1 MKARKIIVPVSIIAG
16 IAAIGAAIAA
26 LSSSASSVSY
36 AETSEIQLK
45 TLENTISVGGTVESS
60 ESKKVYSKLKYP
72 VEKVNVS
79 VGDSVKKGDVLCTIS
94 TEDLQQQILQQQ
106 ASVESSGISSDYNL
120 SEAEEKYTEALE
132 KYQNGENTTL
142 INAQKAIDQAE
153 KALEDAKRQERLGVN
168 SSLPINIQSAE
179 ANLQSARTNYENAQ
193 SSRDDVVKAYEKAV
207 SELEPEN
214 YPANVRTVAESINEY
229 KESLRIVEKNL
240 YNAELESAYA
250 KYNTAKG
257 NYNTAKENSYDQS
270 SLEELQ
276 EAYAAAKQE
285 YEALVK
291 KYDEDSLK
299 DQIKAAENQL
309 DQLIEGLEAAKDN
322 AETAVKNAESTV
334 ENAKLAYDKAL
345 ADLDNIKNQSSDT
358 EESYGIAVKNA
369 EDALATAK
377 SDYENAVKQVESELS
392 SLKKQ
397 AEQQRTI
404 SGLNDP
410 QVIILQNLKDK
421 LEYAVITAPCDGVV
435 TSVRA
440 EEGLIAE
447 GPLFVIEDLD
457 NLKISSMVGEY
468 DISGVS
474 EGMNATVRCDALN
487 GAEYGGKVIT
497 VSPTSDT
504 SAANTGVNYKIET
517 EIDGED
523 GKLRV
528 GMSAKVDIVSER
540 KENVLTITY
549 DSLTTDENGNDVV
562 YIAEKGDDGI
572 WRARLV
578 PVEIGLETDYEI
590 EIISSELKAGMLV
603 LTDTTLLSDGMII
616 MVNEIEEPEAG
627 SDTTAEQVTNE

>member
-26 LSSSASSVSY
+26 MSSSASSVSY

-60 ESKKVYSKLKYP
+60 ESKKVYSKLTYP

-120 SEAEEKYTEALE
+120 SEAEERYTEALE

-153 KALEDAKRQERLGVN
+153 KALEDAKRQEELGLT
-168 SSLPINIQSAE
+168 SSLPTNIRSAE
-179 ANLQSARTNYENAQ
+179 DNIESAKANYDNA
-193 SSRDDVVKAYEKAV
+193 VKAYDKALK
-207 SELEPEN
+207 ELEPEN
-214 YPANVRTVAESINEY
+214 YPANVRAVADSIDEY
-229 KESLRIVEKNL
+229 KESLRIVEKKL
-240 YNAELESAYA
+240 YNAELEAAYA

-285 YEALVK
+285 YETLQSKYNEDNLK
-291 KYDEDSLK
+291 K
-299 DQIKAAENQL
+299 QIETAENQL
-309 DQLIEGLEAAKDN
+309 ESLIEGLEAARDS
-322 AETAVKNAESTV
+322 AEISV
-334 ENAKLAYDKAL
+334 ENAKLAYDKAV
-345 ADLDNIKNQSSDT
+345 ADLDNIKDQNSNT

-497 VSPTSDT
+497 VSPTSDA
-504 SAANTGVNYKIET
+504 SAASTGVNYKIET
-517 EIDGED
+517 EVDGED

-528 GMSAKVDIVSER
+528 GMSAKVDILSER

-549 DSLTTDENGNDVV
+549 DSLTTDENGNDAV
-562 YIAEKGDDGI
+562 YIAEKGDDGV

-590 EIISSELKAGMLV
+590 EVISSELKAGMLV

-616 MVNEIEEPEAG
+616 MVNEIEEPEEG
-627 SDTTAEQVTNE
+627 GTDTTAEQVTGE

>member
-1 MKARKIIVPVSIIAG
+1 TMKARKIIIPVSIIAG
-16 IAAIGAAIAA
+16 IAAIGAAVAA

-60 ESKKVYSKLKYP
+60 ESRKVYSKLMYP
-72 VEKVNVS
+72 VEKINVS
-79 VGDSVKKGDVLCTIS
+79 VGDSVKKGDVLCTIN
-94 TEDLQQQILQQQ
+94 TEELQQQILQQQ

-120 SEAEEKYTEALE
+120 SEAEERYTEALE
-132 KYQNGENTTL
+132 KYQNGENSAL

-153 KALEDAKRQERLGVN
+153 KALEDAKRQEKLGIS

-179 ANLQSARTNYENAQ
+179 ANLQSAKNNYDNA
-193 SSRDDVVKAYEKAV
+193 VKAYDKAV
-207 SELEPEN
+207 KELEPEN
-214 YPANVRTVAESINEY
+214 YPANVRAVVESIDEY
-229 KESLRIVEKNL
+229 KESLRIVENHL
-240 YNAELESAYA
+240 YNAELESAYV

-257 NYNTAKENSYDQS
+257 NYTTAKENMSDGTGN
-270 SLEELQ
+270 LDELQ
-276 EAYAAAKQE
+276 EAYTAAKQE
-285 YEALVK
+285 YETLQSKYNEDNLK
-291 KYDEDSLK
+291 K
-299 DQIKAAENQL
+299 QIETAENQL
-309 DQLIEGLEAAKDN
+309 ESMIEGLEAAKDS
-322 AETAVKNAESTV
+322 AEISV
-334 ENAKLAYDKAL
+334 ENAKLAYDKAA
-345 ADLDNIKNQSSDT
+345 ADLDNVKDQNSNT

-410 QVIILQNLKDK
+410 QVIILQNLRDK
-421 LEYAVITAPCDGVV
+421 LEYAVVTAPCDGVV

-457 NLKISSMVGEY
+457 DLKISSMVGEY
-468 DISGVS
+468 DISGVN
-474 EGMNATVRCDALN
+474 EGMTATIRCDALN

-497 VSPTSDT
+497 VSPTSDAAA
-504 SAANTGVNYKIET
+504 SATGVNYKIET
-517 EIDGED
+517 EVDDED

-549 DSLTTDENGNDVV
+549 DSLATDADGNDAV
-562 YIAEKGDDGI
+562 YIAEKGEDGV

-578 PVEIGLETDYEI
+578 TVEIGLETDYEI
-590 EIISSELKAGMLV
+590 EVISSELKSGMLV
-603 LTDTTLLSDGMII
+603 LTDTALLSDGAVVMI
-616 MVNEIEEPEAG
+616 NEEAEN
-627 SDTTAEQVTNE
+627 SETTAEQVTEE

>member
-26 LSSSASSVSY
+26 MSSSASSVSY

-60 ESKKVYSKLKYP
+60 ESKKVYSKLTYP

-120 SEAEEKYTEALE
+120 SEAEERYTEALE

-153 KALEDAKRQERLGVN
+153 KALEDAKRQEELGLT
-168 SSLPINIQSAE
+168 SSLPTNIRSAE
-179 ANLQSARTNYENAQ
+179 DNIESAKANYDNA
-193 SSRDDVVKAYEKAV
+193 VKAYDKALK
-207 SELEPEN
+207 ELEPEN
-214 YPANVRTVAESINEY
+214 YPANVRAVADSIDEY
-229 KESLRIVEKNL
+229 KESLRIVEKKL
-240 YNAELESAYA
+240 YNAELEAAYA

-285 YEALVK
+285 YETLQSKYNEDNLK
-291 KYDEDSLK
+291 K
-299 DQIKAAENQL
+299 QIETAENQL
-309 DQLIEGLEAAKDN
+309 ESLIEGLEAARDS
-322 AETAVKNAESTV
+322 AEISV
-334 ENAKLAYDKAL
+334 ENAKLAYDKAV
-345 ADLDNIKNQSSDT
+345 ADLDNIKDQNSNT
-358 EESYGIAVKNA
+358 KESYGIAVKNA

-497 VSPTSDT
+497 VSPTSDA
-504 SAANTGVNYKIET
+504 SAASTGVNYKIET
-517 EIDGED
+517 EVDGED

-528 GMSAKVDIVSER
+528 GMSAKVDILSER

-549 DSLTTDENGNDVV
+549 DSLTTDENGNDAV
-562 YIAEKGDDGI
+562 YIAEKGDDGV

-578 PVEIGLETDYEI
+578 PVETGLETDYEI
-590 EIISSELKAGMLV
+590 EVISSELKAGMLV

-616 MVNEIEEPEAG
+616 MVNEIEEPEEG
-627 SDTTAEQVTNE
+627 GTDTTAEQVTGE

>member
-1 MKARKIIVPVSIIAG
+1 MKARKIIIPVSIIAG
-16 IAAIGAAIAA
+16 IAAVGAAIAA

-36 AETSEIQLK
+36 AETAEIQLK

-60 ESKKVYSKLKYP
+60 ESRKVYSKLVYP
-72 VEKVNVS
+72 VEKINVS
-79 VGDSVKKGDVLCTIS
+79 VGDSVKKGDVLCTIN
-94 TEDLQQQILQQQ
+94 TEELQQQILQQQ

-120 SEAEEKYTEALE
+120 SEAEERYTEALE
-132 KYQNGENTTL
+132 KYQNGENSTL

-153 KALEDAKRQERLGVN
+153 KSLEDAKRQERLGIS
-168 SSLPINIQSAE
+168 SSLPTNIRSAE
-179 ANLQSARTNYENAQ
+179 ANLQSAKTNYDNA
-193 SSRDDVVKAYEKAV
+193 VKAYDKAV
-207 SELEPEN
+207 KELEPEN
-214 YPANVRTVAESINEY
+214 YPANIRAVADSLDEY
-229 KESLRIVEKNL
+229 KESLRIVENHL
-240 YNAELESAYA
+240 YNAELESAFV

-257 NYNTAKENSYDQS
+257 NYTTARENASDGTTSQA
-270 SLEELQ
+270 SLEALQ
-276 EAYAAAKQE
+276 ETYAAAKQE
-285 YEALVK
+285 YETLQS
-291 KYDEDSLK
+291 KYDKDNLK
-299 DQIKAAENQL
+299 KQIETAENQL
-309 DQLIEGLEAAKDN
+309 ESLIEGLEAARDS
-322 AETAVKNAESTV
+322 AEISV
-334 ENAKLAYDKAL
+334 ENAKLAYDKAA
-345 ADLDNIKNQSSDT
+345 ADLDNIKDQNSNT

-497 VSPTSDT
+497 VSPTSDA
-504 SAANTGVNYKIET
+504 SAASTGVNYKIET
-517 EIDGED
+517 EVDGED

-549 DSLTTDENGNDVV
+549 DSLTTDENGNDAV
-562 YIAEKGDDGI
+562 YIAEKGDDGV
-572 WRARLV
+572 WRAKLV

-590 EIISSELKAGMLV
+590 EVISSELKAGMLV
-603 LTDTTLLSDGMII
+603 LTDTTLLSDGMIVT
-616 MVNEIEEPEAG
+616 VNETPEEG
-627 SDTTAEQVTNE
+627 GTDTTAEQVTGE

>member
-26 LSSSASSVSY
+26 MSSSASSVSY

-60 ESKKVYSKLKYP
+60 ESKKVYSKLTYP

-120 SEAEEKYTEALE
+120 SEAEERYTEALE

-153 KALEDAKRQERLGVN
+153 KALEDAKRQEELGLT
-168 SSLPINIQSAE
+168 SSLPTNIRSAE
-179 ANLQSARTNYENAQ
+179 DNIESAKANYDNA
-193 SSRDDVVKAYEKAV
+193 VKAYDKALK
-207 SELEPEN
+207 ELEPEN
-214 YPANVRTVAESINEY
+214 YPANVRAVADSIDEY
-229 KESLRIVEKNL
+229 KESLRIVEKKL
-240 YNAELESAYA
+240 YNAELEAAYA

-285 YEALVK
+285 YETLQSKYNEDNLK
-291 KYDEDSLK
+291 K
-299 DQIKAAENQL
+299 QIETAENQL
-309 DQLIEGLEAAKDN
+309 ESLIEGLEAARDS
-322 AETAVKNAESTV
+322 AEISV
-334 ENAKLAYDKAL
+334 ENAKLAYDKAV
-345 ADLDNIKNQSSDT
+345 ADLDNIKDQNSNT

-497 VSPTSDT
+497 VSPTSDA
-504 SAANTGVNYKIET
+504 SAASTGVNYKIET
-517 EIDGED
+517 EVDGED

-528 GMSAKVDIVSER
+528 GMSAKVDILSER

-549 DSLTTDENGNDVV
+549 DSLTTDENGHDAV
-562 YIAEKGDDGI
+562 YIAEKGDDGV

-578 PVEIGLETDYEI
+578 PVETGLETDYEI
-590 EIISSELKAGMLV
+590 EVISSELKAGMLV
-603 LTDTTLLSDGMII
+603 LTDTTLLSDGLII
-616 MVNEIEEPEAG
+616 MVNEIEEPEEG
-627 SDTTAEQVTNE
+627 GTDTTAEQVTGE

>member
-26 LSSSASSVSY
+26 MSSSASSVSY

-60 ESKKVYSKLKYP
+60 ESKKVYSKLTYP

-120 SEAEEKYTEALE
+120 SEAEERYTEALE

-153 KALEDAKRQERLGVN
+153 KALEDAKRQEELGLT
-168 SSLPINIQSAE
+168 SSLPTNIRSAE
-179 ANLQSARTNYENAQ
+179 DNIESAKANYDNA
-193 SSRDDVVKAYEKAV
+193 VKAYDKALK
-207 SELEPEN
+207 ELEPEN
-214 YPANVRTVAESINEY
+214 YPANVRAVADSIDEY
-229 KESLRIVEKNL
+229 KESLRIVEKKL
-240 YNAELESAYA
+240 YNAELEAAYA

-285 YEALVK
+285 YETLQSKYNEDNLK
-291 KYDEDSLK
+291 K
-299 DQIKAAENQL
+299 QIETAENQL
-309 DQLIEGLEAAKDN
+309 ESLIEGLEAARDS
-322 AETAVKNAESTV
+322 AEISV
-334 ENAKLAYDKAL
+334 ENAKLAYDKAV
-345 ADLDNIKNQSSDT
+345 ADLDNIKDQNSNT

-497 VSPTSDT
+497 VSPTSDA
-504 SAANTGVNYKIET
+504 SAASTGVNYKIET
-517 EIDGED
+517 EVDGED

-528 GMSAKVDIVSER
+528 GMSAKVDILSER

-549 DSLTTDENGNDVV
+549 DSLTTDENGNDAV
-562 YIAEKGDDGI
+562 YIAEKGDDGV

-578 PVEIGLETDYEI
+578 PVETGLETDYEI
-590 EIISSELKAGMLV
+590 EVISSELKAGMLV

-616 MVNEIEEPEAG
+616 MVNEIEEPEEG
-627 SDTTAEQVTNE
+627 GTGTTAEQVTGE

>member
-1 MKARKIIVPVSIIAG
+1 MKARKIIIPVSIIAG
-16 IAAIGAAIAA
+16 IAAVGAAIAA

-36 AETSEIQLK
+36 AETAEIQLK

-60 ESKKVYSKLKYP
+60 ESRKVYSKLVYP
-72 VEKVNVS
+72 VEKINVS
-79 VGDSVKKGDVLCTIS
+79 VGDSVKKGDVLCTIN
-94 TEDLQQQILQQQ
+94 TEELQQQILQQQ

-120 SEAEEKYTEALE
+120 SEAEERYTEALE
-132 KYQNGENTTL
+132 KYQNGENSTL

-153 KALEDAKRQERLGVN
+153 KSLEDAKRQERLGIS
-168 SSLPINIQSAE
+168 SSLPTNIRSAE
-179 ANLQSARTNYENAQ
+179 ANLQSAKTNYDNA
-193 SSRDDVVKAYEKAV
+193 VKAYDKAV
-207 SELEPEN
+207 KELEPEN
-214 YPANVRTVAESINEY
+214 YPANIRAVADSLDEY
-229 KESLRIVEKNL
+229 KESLRIVENHL
-240 YNAELESAYA
+240 YNAELESAFV

-257 NYNTAKENSYDQS
+257 NYTTARESASDGTTSQA
-270 SLEELQ
+270 SLEALQ
-276 EAYAAAKQE
+276 ETYAAAKQE
-285 YEALVK
+285 YETLQS
-291 KYDEDSLK
+291 KYDKDNLK
-299 DQIKAAENQL
+299 KQIETAENQL
-309 DQLIEGLEAAKDN
+309 ESLIEGLEAARDS
-322 AETAVKNAESTV
+322 AEISV
-334 ENAKLAYDKAL
+334 ENAKLAYDKAA
-345 ADLDNIKNQSSDT
+345 ADLDNIKDQNSNT

-497 VSPTSDT
+497 VSPTSDA
-504 SAANTGVNYKIET
+504 SAASTGVNYKIET

-549 DSLTTDENGNDVV
+549 DSLTTDENGNDAV
-562 YIAEKGDDGI
+562 YIAEKGDDGV
-572 WRARLV
+572 WRAKLV

-590 EIISSELKAGMLV
+590 EVISSELKAGMLV
-603 LTDTTLLSDGMII
+603 LTDTTLLSDGMIVT
-616 MVNEIEEPEAG
+616 VNETPEEG
-627 SDTTAEQVTNE
+627 GTDTTAEQVTGE

>member
-1 MKARKIIVPVSIIAG
+1 MKAKKIIIPVSIIAG
-16 IAAIGAAIAA
+16 IAAVGAAIAA

-36 AETSEIQLK
+36 AETAEIQLK

-60 ESKKVYSKLKYP
+60 ESRKVYSKLVYP
-72 VEKVNVS
+72 VEKINVS
-79 VGDSVKKGDVLCTIS
+79 VGDSVKKGDVLCTIN
-94 TEDLQQQILQQQ
+94 TEELQQQILQQQ

-120 SEAEEKYTEALE
+120 SEAEERYTEALE
-132 KYQNGENTTL
+132 KYQNGENSSL

-153 KALEDAKRQERLGVN
+153 KSLEDAKRQERLGIN
-168 SSLPINIQSAE
+168 SSLPTNIQSAE
-179 ANLQSARTNYENAQ
+179 SNLQSAKTNYDNA
-193 SSRDDVVKAYEKAV
+193 VKAYDKAV
-207 SELEPEN
+207 KELEPEN
-214 YPANVRTVAESINEY
+214 YPANVRNVAESIDEY
-229 KESLRIVEKNL
+229 KESLRIVENHL
-240 YNAELESAYA
+240 YNEELESAYA

-257 NYNTAKENSYDQS
+257 DYTTARENASNGAASQA
-270 SLEELQ
+270 SLEAFQ
-276 EAYAAAKQE
+276 EAYTVAKQE
-285 YEALVK
+285 YEALQS
-291 KYDEDSLK
+291 KYDEDNLK
-299 DQIKAAENQL
+299 KQIETAENQL
-309 DQLIEGLEAAKDN
+309 ESLIEGLETARDS
-322 AETAVKNAESTV
+322 AEISV
-334 ENAKLAYDKAL
+334 ENAKLAYDKAA
-345 ADLDNIKNQSSDT
+345 ADLDNIKDQNSNT

-369 EDALATAK
+369 EDALAAAK

-421 LEYAVITAPCDGVV
+421 LDYAVITAPCDGVV

-497 VSPTSDT
+497 VSPTSDA
-504 SAANTGVNYKIET
+504 SAASTGVNYKIET
-517 EIDGED
+517 EVDGED

-528 GMSAKVDIVSER
+528 GMSAKVDILSER

-549 DSLTTDENGNDVV
+549 DSLTTDENGNDAV
-562 YIAEKGDDGI
+562 YIAEKGDDGV

-616 MVNEIEEPEAG
+616 MVNEIEEPEEG
-627 SDTTAEQVTNE
+627 GTDTTAEQVTGE

>member
-1 MKARKIIVPVSIIAG
+1 MKARKIIIPVSIIAG
-16 IAAIGAAIAA
+16 IAAVGAAIAA

-36 AETSEIQLK
+36 AETAEIQLK

-60 ESKKVYSKLKYP
+60 ESRKVYSKLMYP
-72 VEKVNVS
+72 VEKINVS
-79 VGDSVKKGDVLCTIS
+79 VGDSVKKGDVLCTIN
-94 TEDLQQQILQQQ
+94 TEELQQQILQQQ

-120 SEAEEKYTEALE
+120 SEAEERYTEALE
-132 KYQNGENTTL
+132 KYQNGENSTL

-153 KALEDAKRQERLGVN
+153 KSLEDAKRQERLGIN
-168 SSLPINIQSAE
+168 SSLPTNIRSAE
-179 ANLQSARTNYENAQ
+179 ANLQSAKSNYDNA
-193 SSRDDVVKAYEKAV
+193 VKAYDKAV
-207 SELEPEN
+207 KELEPEN
-214 YPANVRTVAESINEY
+214 YPANVRAAADSLDEY
-229 KESLRIVEKNL
+229 KESLRIVENHL
-240 YNAELESAYA
+240 YNAELESAFV

-257 NYNTAKENSYDQS
+257 NYTTARENASDGTTSQA
-270 SLEELQ
+270 SLEALQ
-276 EAYAAAKQE
+276 ETYAAAKQE
-285 YEALVK
+285 YETLQS
-291 KYDEDSLK
+291 KYDKDNLK
-299 DQIKAAENQL
+299 KQIETAENQL
-309 DQLIEGLEAAKDN
+309 ESLIEGLEAARDS
-322 AETAVKNAESTV
+322 AEISV
-334 ENAKLAYDKAL
+334 ENAKLAYDKAA
-345 ADLDNIKNQSSDT
+345 ADLDNIKDQNSNT

-497 VSPTSDT
+497 VSPTSDA
-504 SAANTGVNYKIET
+504 SAASTGVNYKIET

-528 GMSAKVDIVSER
+528 GMSAKVDILSER

-549 DSLTTDENGNDVV
+549 DSLTTDENGNDAV
-562 YIAEKGDDGI
+562 YIAEKGDDGV
-572 WRARLV
+572 WRAKLV

-590 EIISSELKAGMLV
+590 EVISSELKAGMLV
-603 LTDTTLLSDGMII
+603 LTDTTLLSDGMIVT
-616 MVNEIEEPEAG
+616 VNETPEEG
-627 SDTTAEQVTNE
+627 GTDTTAEQVTGE

>member
-1 MKARKIIVPVSIIAG
+1 MKARKIIIPVSIIAG
-16 IAAIGAAIAA
+16 IAAVGAAIAA

-36 AETSEIQLK
+36 AETAEIQLK

-60 ESKKVYSKLKYP
+60 ESRKVYSKLVYP
-72 VEKVNVS
+72 VEKINVS
-79 VGDSVKKGDVLCTIS
+79 VGDSVKKGDVLCTIN
-94 TEDLQQQILQQQ
+94 TEELQQQILQQQ

-120 SEAEEKYTEALE
+120 SEAEERYTEALE
-132 KYQNGENTTL
+132 KYQNGENSTL

-153 KALEDAKRQERLGVN
+153 KSLEDAKRQERLGIN
-168 SSLPINIQSAE
+168 SSLPTNIRSAE
-179 ANLQSARTNYENAQ
+179 ANLQSAKTNYDNA
-193 SSRDDVVKAYEKAV
+193 VKAYDKAV
-207 SELEPEN
+207 KELEPEN
-214 YPANVRTVAESINEY
+214 YPANVRAAADSLDEY
-229 KESLRIVEKNL
+229 KESLRIVENHL
-240 YNAELESAYA
+240 YNAELESAFV

-257 NYNTAKENSYDQS
+257 NYTTARENASDGTTSQA
-270 SLEELQ
+270 SLEALQ
-276 EAYAAAKQE
+276 ETYAAAKQE
-285 YEALVK
+285 YETLQS
-291 KYDEDSLK
+291 KYDKDNLK
-299 DQIKAAENQL
+299 KQIETAENQL
-309 DQLIEGLEAAKDN
+309 ESLIEGLEAARDS
-322 AETAVKNAESTV
+322 AEISV
-334 ENAKLAYDKAL
+334 ENAKLAYDKAA
-345 ADLDNIKNQSSDT
+345 ADLDNIKDQNSNT

-497 VSPTSDT
+497 VSPTSDA
-504 SAANTGVNYKIET
+504 SAASTGVNYKIET
-517 EIDGED
+517 EVDGED

-549 DSLTTDENGNDVV
+549 DSLTTDENGNDAV
-562 YIAEKGDDGI
+562 YIAEKGDDGV
-572 WRARLV
+572 WRAKLV

-590 EIISSELKAGMLV
+590 EVISSELKAGMLV
-603 LTDTTLLSDGMII
+603 LTDTTLLSDGMIVT
-616 MVNEIEEPEAG
+616 VNETPEEG
-627 SDTTAEQVTNE
+627 GTDTTAEQVTGE